1 MRKLLNTLFVTS
13 DDLYLS
19 LENGNIEAWKGK
31 EKAAQIPLINLENI
45 LDFSHKGASP
55 ALLGE
60 CVKRGHWLLL
70 PHAQWPV
77 SGKGLRRGGR

>member
-45 LDFSHKGASP
+45 LDFSHKGAS
-55 ALLGE
+55 ASRRM
-60 CVKRGHWLLL
+60 CQTGHWLLL